1 MIRYAAALGLLLA
14 TTALAGAQTLDEQ
27 TAAFVGAPG
36 FAMQDIAR
44 LNDQLDQ
51 NWLDRDS
58 ASPGG
63 AVGPLEKAMLIAAND
78 IESTRT
84 RSAISYGEVIGEDGT
99 PVSFIEVRHY
109 NMAAPL
115 HAETVDAYGA
125 EDTADVAAFGEGEH
139 KAWRF
144 VFQPMMNNA
153 AVLVEASMQVIS
165 PEQAAEDDCLGQPC
179 LALDAEDSDP
189 MDWTAIDG
197 TLPSWPEL
205 YPSDGTG
212 IATPAATIAQLA
224 VLGHW
229 ASAESGSYQWT
240 GGEHPEGARDAK
252 PYRFIGIDRNLGQDD
267 SIATDWHETL
277 LNDDAMAEL
286 AYRYIGV
293 IGQVWL
299 MQATKPR

>member
-1 MIRYAAALGLLLA
+1 MIRYAAALGLLLT
-14 TTALAGAQTLDEQ
+14 TTAVAAAQTLDEQ
-27 TAAFVGAPG
+27 IVNFVGAPG
-36 FAMQDIAR
+36 FATQDVAG
-44 LNDQLDQ
+44 LNNRLDQ
-51 NWLDRDS
+51 NWLDQDS
-58 ASPGG
+58 VSPGG
-63 AVGPLEKAMLIAAND
+63 AVGPLEKAMLIAETG
-78 IESTRT
+78 IGSTRT
-84 RSAISYGEVIGEDGT
+84 RSAISYGEVIAEDGT

-115 HAETVDAYGA
+115 HAETVDAYGV
-125 EDTADVAAFGEGEH
+125 EDTADVADFGEGEH

-144 VFQPMMNNA
+144 VFQPMMNNV
-153 AVLVEASMQVIS
+153 AVLVEASVRVIS
-165 PEQAAEDDCLGQPC
+165 PEEAAKDDCLGQPC
-179 LALDAEDSDP
+179 LALDAEDNHP
-189 MDWTAIDG
+189 MDWTEIDG

-212 IATPAATIAQLA
+212 IATPAATIAQIA
-224 VLGHW
+224 VLGYW

-240 GGEHPEGARDAK
+240 GGEHPEAARDAT

-277 LNDDAMAEL
+277 LNDDSMSEL